1 MYIVKNVNYIV
12 PTTQINF
19 FDNDFLDKTS
29 REEIDN
35 GKVSRLREN
44 IKHNIQYLFLK
55 IKDLMEFTEVNERYY
70 TAESIFKAVM
80 MAHFNNVECFQNIK
94 KAPVNGVTKEVLIKE
109 NLSEFKKLYDFH
121 NNLSN
126 CNRDIEPKQ
135 KCFTKEELELKIID
149 LSNNIDL
156 IINQM
161 SKRAGNLPSGEI
173 LKLHLLMMET
183 FMNLLMATIPCFEQ
197 AKNGYDVISLENL
210 KEMHKQRFT
219 NIFNRNVQVLGC
231 E

>member
-1 MYIVKNVNYIV
+1 MYIAKNLNYIV
-12 PTTQINF
+12 PTIQINF
-19 FDNDFLDKTS
+19 FDNDFFDKTS

-35 GKVSRLREN
+35 GKLSRLREN

-70 TAESIFKAVM
+70 VAESTFKAVM
-80 MAHFNNVECFQNIK
+80 MAHLNNIECFQNIK
-94 KAPVNGVTKEVLIKE
+94 KDAVNGVIKEALIKE
-109 NLSEFKKLYDFH
+109 NLSEFKELYRFH
-121 NNLSN
+121 NNLYNSN
-126 CNRDIEPKQ
+126 RNIETKQ
-135 KCFTKEELELKIID
+135 KCFSKEELELKISD
-149 LSNNIDL
+149 LNNNIYL

-161 SKRAGNLPSGEI
+161 SKRVGSLPSGEI

-197 AKNGYDVISLENL
+197 AKNGYDAISLEKL
-210 KEMHKQRFT
+210 KSMHKQRFT
-219 NIFNRNVQVLGC
+219 NIFNRNIQILGC